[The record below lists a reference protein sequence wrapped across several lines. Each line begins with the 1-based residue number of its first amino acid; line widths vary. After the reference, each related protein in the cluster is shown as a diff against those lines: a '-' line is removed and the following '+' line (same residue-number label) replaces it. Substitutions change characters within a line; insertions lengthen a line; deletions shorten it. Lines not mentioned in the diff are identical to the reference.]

1 MKKTKADHTAV
12 ADSEEEEEN
21 KRTANLLVTYF
32 STRAAQEIDY
42 VGAYKEP
49 QIWAA
54 LAGKIAS
61 PSLKIQN

>member
-1 MKKTKADHTAV
+1 MKQKAKADHIVV

-21 KRTANLLVTYF
+21 KRTANLLATYF
-32 STRAAQEIDY
+32 STRATREIDY

-54 LAGKIAS
+54 LSG
-61 PSLKIQN
+61 NNCHTT